1 MIIDD
6 RWWLLIID
14 DYWWSLMIIV
24 QKSVTRAPKLLLEPP
39 MNWVLVSP
47 PRDRTIQSYIY
58 IIFYIQNI
66 MICVISMSHLYIYIH
81 VYHIY
86 GIYDVF
92 SVLDHVGSPCWAKC
106 LWLVDTCF
114 CSPMFGKTINKS
126 IWWICVA
133 MLPLARRHINQS
145 ALCLTFS
152 DSAEILSATL
162 IYYTCKFN
170 MARSDT
176 WQSLKFSPR
185 IQFVFFCRLV
195 ETSILGKT
203 HWPVKLWIPFS
214 LADLFS
220 CWKKRIDPMG
230 ISLEISS
237 TWISSRESIGGATRG
252 LLYSFPSNC
261 SIELS
266 ISIIAIDVS

>member
-1 MIIDD
+1 MIV
-6 RWWLLIID
+6 D
-14 DYWWSLMIIV
+14 DYWSLMIIDDHWWLLS
-24 QKSVTRAPKLLLEPP
+24 KSRWQGLLNCYSNHPWIGFWCPP
-39 MNWVLVSP
+39 QEIEQYNP
-47 PRDRTIQSYIY
+47 IYIY
-58 IIFYIQNI
+58 YILHPKYYDMCHI
-66 MICVISMSHLYIYIH
+66 YVSFVYIYIH

-185 IQFVFFCRLV
+185 IQFVFF
-195 ETSILGKT
+195 
-203 HWPVKLWIPFS
+203 F
-214 LADLFS
+214 ADLLKLAFS
-220 CWKKRIDPMG
+220 VRRID
-230 ISLEISS
+230 L
-237 TWISSRESIGGATRG
+237 
-252 LLYSFPSNC
+252 
-261 SIELS
+261 
-266 ISIIAIDVS
+266 